1 MATETRTDVRPANT
15 QPQVRNEPRAGQ
27 PMWRQEPQP
36 MGRQEPYADRPIVV
50 PQGNE
55 TKLSIKTTEF
65 WIYLAAVGA
74 ILIASQLIGR
84 TDNHLDYFRGDKAWF
99 FITLLTIGYLGSR
112 GLAKAGSNHRAGEDR
127 GQRR

>member
-15 QPQVRNEPRAGQ
+15 QPQVRNEPRGGQ
-27 PMWRQEPQP
+27 PMWRQEPQA
-36 MGRQEPYADRPIVV
+36 MGRQEQYPDRPVVV

-74 ILIASQLIGR
+74 ILIASQVIGQNA
-84 TDNHLDYFRGDKAWF
+84 NHLDYFRGDKAWF

-112 GLAKAGSNHRAGEDR
+112 GLSKAGSSHRGGEGR
-127 GQRR
+127 GMRR

>member
-15 QPQVRNEPRAGQ
+15 QMQAPQRVEPRQ
-27 PMWRQEPQP
+27 PMGPQP

-74 ILIASQLIGR
+74 ILIASQAIGR
-84 TDNHLDYFRGDKAWF
+84 TANHLDYFRGDKAWF

-112 GLAKAGSNHRAGEDR
+112 GLAKAGSNHRGGEGR
-127 GQRR
+127 GQRK